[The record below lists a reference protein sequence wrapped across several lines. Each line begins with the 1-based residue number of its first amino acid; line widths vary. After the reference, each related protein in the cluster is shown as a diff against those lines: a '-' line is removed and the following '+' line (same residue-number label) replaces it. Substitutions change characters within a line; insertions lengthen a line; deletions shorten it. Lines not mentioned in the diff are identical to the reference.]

1 MTSSA
6 ERFSVRDR
14 VVLITGAG
22 RGIGRA
28 MALAFAA
35 DGANLVLA
43 SRTAAEVEEV
53 AAESRERAAAA
64 LATTVDLRLLA
75 SIDGLV
81 AATVDEFGRIDVL
94 VNNAGTYVNRPALEL
109 TEADWDLMVDTN
121 LKGLFF
127 CASRVARAMV
137 EQRSGRIINLSSAL
151 ATVAQQGYAC
161 YGATK
166 SGVQQLTRVL
176 ALEWAPHGITVNAI
190 APTTTETPAA
200 ATRLQSPEA
209 RAWAREKIPLGR
221 YGQPEDLVGAALYL
235 ASPAASFM
243 TGQTLLIDGGFSLP

>member
-28 MALAFAA
+28 MALAFAT
-35 DGANLVLA
+35 DGAHLVLA
-43 SRTAAEVEEV
+43 SRTAAEVEVV
-53 AAESRERAAAA
+53 AAESRERGAAA

-81 AATVDEFGRIDVL
+81 AAAVKQSGRIDVL
-94 VNNAGTYVNRPALEL
+94 VNSAGTYVNRLALEL

-127 CASRVARAMV
+127 CASRAARAMV

-209 RAWAREKIPLGR
+209 RARAREKIPLGR

-235 ASPAASFM
+235 ASPAASFI